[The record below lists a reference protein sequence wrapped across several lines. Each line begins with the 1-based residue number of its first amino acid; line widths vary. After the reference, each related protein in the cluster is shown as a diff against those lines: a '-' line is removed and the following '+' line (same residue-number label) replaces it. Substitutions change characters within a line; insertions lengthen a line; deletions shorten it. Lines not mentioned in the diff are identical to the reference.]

1 MPKQGTSW
9 AQVEPGDII
18 SFRYQSVVDKTKSA
32 RTSTILVLNVRFQK
46 KLKNGDIGY
55 YLNGMKLEGSNISVF
70 TNRDEAWDLLTT
82 VGKLEVVNL
91 ENEIYKVLIEQKY
104 MGIWGAKQKL
114 YEMLQKTPQG
124 KKAEYRSYDWDQVRE
139 RCKKMIVDAR
149 NEITLM
155 TDLPKICPDNFLGQM
170 ATILFPVKDHL
181 KLKEKLFEKNIE
193 IPTYQQN
200 GYTAF
205 RISIQGYNSDSDIQY
220 FLDTL
225 KVLL

>member
-1 MPKQGTSW
+1 MSAFLSVPK
-9 AQVEPGDII
+9 AIE
-18 SFRYQSVVDKTKSA
+18 
-32 RTSTILVLNVRFQK
+32 FQK
-46 KLKNGDIGY
+46 K
-55 YLNGMKLEGSNISVF
+55 
-70 TNRDEAWDLLTT
+70 
-82 VGKLEVVNL
+82 
-91 ENEIYKVLIEQKY
+91 
-104 MGIWGAKQKL
+104 
-114 YEMLQKTPQG
+114 
-124 KKAEYRSYDWDQVRE
+124 YDWDQVRE